1 MPVDTAPPPAQ
12 DPAAQHPPAQHP
24 AAQDPPAAGAPAQAP
39 AGEQQPASPIAPRRD
54 APDQGTGAAAGTVD
68 PGPDKV
74 RRPSVTAVVI
84 AVVVAVAGVL
94 LVLYA
99 WRLPPFATSVMT
111 TNDAYVQGRVTGM
124 ATQVSGYVR
133 DVLVE
138 DYQTVRRGQPLAR
151 LDPRTYQ
158 QQVDQARGTLDA
170 SIANLDNAAQTI
182 NTNRANLQS
191 AQADLIAK
199 QAEGERTATDL
210 RRLSDLAARGSISI
224 RDRDQA
230 VSDARTAAAN
240 VAKSRASI
248 RVAAE
253 SIKTAIVQRQSLAA
267 TVESNRAAL
276 EQARINLADT
286 VIYAPHDGQVGA
298 TAVNQGQYVAA
309 GSQLIYFVPRTI
321 WVVANFK
328 ETQTRNMRVG
338 QTASVAV
345 DALGGV
351 RVAGRVVALSP
362 ATGSQFSVL
371 KPDNASG
378 NFTKVVQR
386 LPVKIALDMHD
397 RFAAR
402 MRPGLSVV
410 AHVETA
416 AATAR

>member
-1 MPVDTAPPPAQ
+1 MPVDTAPPPRQ
-12 DPAAQHPPAQHP
+12 GSPAAS
-24 AAQDPPAAGAPAQAP
+24 APAQAP
-39 AGEQQPASPIAPRRD
+39 AAEQQPASPIEPRRD
-54 APDQGTGAAAGTVD
+54 ATPKPVPGAAAGTAD
-68 PGPDKV
+68 AGPDKV
-74 RRPSVTAVVI
+74 RRPSVAAIVV
-84 AVVVAVAGVL
+84 AAVVAVAGVL

-133 DVLVE
+133 EVLVE
-138 DYQTVRRGQPLAR
+138 DYQIVRRGQPLAR

-191 AQADLIAK
+191 AEADLVAK

-210 RRLSDLAARGSISI
+210 HRLSDLAARGSISI

-230 VSDARTAAAN
+230 VSDARTAVAN

-253 SIKTAIVQRQSLAA
+253 AIKTAIVQRQGLAA

-338 QTASVAV
+338 QAASVAV

>member
-1 MPVDTAPPPAQ
+1 MPVDTAPPSAQ
-12 DPAAQHPPAQHP
+12 DPAAQ
-24 AAQDPPAAGAPAQAP
+24 DSSAAGAPPQAP
-39 AGEQQPASPIAPRRD
+39 AAEQKPASPLEPRRD
-54 APDQGTGAAAGTVD
+54 ATPKQAAAAAASTVD

-74 RRPSVTAVVI
+74 RRPSVVAIVV
-84 AVVVAVAGVL
+84 AAVVAVAGVL

-133 DVLVE
+133 EVLVE
-138 DYQTVRRGQPLAR
+138 DYQIVRRGQPLAR

-191 AQADLIAK
+191 AEADLVAK

-210 RRLSDLAARGSISI
+210 HRLSDLAARGSISI

-253 SIKTAIVQRQSLAA
+253 AIKTAIVQRQGLAA

-338 QTASVAV
+338 QSASVAV

-397 RFAAR
+397 RSAAR

-416 AATAR
+416 AASAR

>member
-1 MPVDTAPPPAQ
+1 MPAAAAPPPASTSAQAATAADQPASAAAPGDAPPAQ
-12 DPAAQHPPAQHP
+12 DPSAE
-24 AAQDPPAAGAPAQAP
+24 AGK
-39 AGEQQPASPIAPRRD
+39 G
-54 APDQGTGAAAGTVD
+54 D
-68 PGPDKV
+68 PGLDKI
-74 RRPSVTAVVI
+74 RRPSVTAVVV
-84 AVVVAVAGVL
+84 AVLVAVAGVL

-99 WRLPPFATSVMT
+99 WRLPPFATTVMT

-133 DVLVE
+133 DIFVE
-138 DYQTVRRGQPLAR
+138 DYQTVRRGQPLVR

-191 AQADLIAK
+191 AQADLFGK
-199 QAEGERTATDL
+199 QAEQERTAIDL
-210 RRLSDLAARGSISI
+210 RRLSDLAARGSIST
-224 RDRDQA
+224 RDKDQA
-230 VSDARTAAAN
+230 VSDARTAVAN
-240 VAKSRASI
+240 VAQSRASI

-253 SIKTAIVQRQSLAA
+253 SIKTAMVQRKGLAA

-276 EQARINLADT
+276 EQARINLAET

-298 TAVNQGQYVAA
+298 TSVNPGQYVAA
-309 GSQLIYFVPRTI
+309 GSQLIYFVPRDI
-321 WVVANFK
+321 WVVANYK

-338 QTASVAV
+338 QAATVAV
-345 DALGGV
+345 DALGDV
-351 RVAGRVVALSP
+351 RIPGRIVALSP

-386 LPVKIALDMHD
+386 LPVKIALDRRD
-397 RFAAR
+397 RFTAR
-402 MRPGLSVV
+402 MRPGLSVI
-410 AHVETA
+410 ARVETA
-416 AATAR
+416 GVAAW

>member
-1 MPVDTAPPPAQ
+1 MPVETASPPAQ
-12 DPAAQHPPAQHP
+12 DPPAGSASAQPATINQQPLSPVAPHPDTPPGQHP
-24 AAQDPPAAGAPAQAP
+24 AAEADKA
-39 AGEQQPASPIAPRRD
+39 
-54 APDQGTGAAAGTVD
+54 D

-84 AVVVAVAGVL
+84 AVLVAVAGVL

-99 WRLPPFATSVMT
+99 WRLPPFATTVMT

-138 DYQTVRRGQPLAR
+138 DYQSVRRGQPLAR

-191 AQADLIAK
+191 AEADLLAK
-199 QAEGERTATDL
+199 QAEQERTAIDL

-230 VSDARTAAAN
+230 VSDARAATAN

-248 RVAAE
+248 QVAAE
-253 SIKTAIVQRQSLAA
+253 SIKTAIVQRRGLAA
-267 TVESNRAAL
+267 TVESNRASL
-276 EQARINLADT
+276 EQARINLANT
-286 VIYAPHDGQVGA
+286 VIYAPNDGQVGA

-309 GSQLIYFVPRTI
+309 GSQLIYFVPREI

-338 QTASVAV
+338 QAATVGV

-362 ATGSQFSVL
+362 AAGSQFSVL

-386 LPVKIALDMHD
+386 LPVKIALDRRD
-397 RFAAR
+397 RSAAR

-410 AHVETA
+410 ARVETA
-416 AATAR
+416 AAGGR

>member
-1 MPVDTAPPPAQ
+1 MSVETAPPPAQ
-12 DPAAQHPPAQHP
+12 RSPAASLS
-24 AAQDPPAAGAPAQAP
+24 AQAGT
-39 AGEQQPASPIAPRRD
+39 AERQPTSP
-54 APDQGTGAAAGTVD
+54 VD
-68 PGPDKV
+68 PGHGSPPEHGPAAEPGNADPGAEKI
-74 RRPSVTAVVI
+74 RRPSVTAVAI
-84 AVVVAVAGVL
+84 AALVAAAGVL

-99 WRLPPFATSVMT
+99 WRLPPFATTVMS

-124 ATQVSGYVR
+124 ATQVSGYVSQ
-133 DVLVE
+133 VLVE
-138 DYQTVRRGQPLAR
+138 DYQIVRRGQPLAR

-182 NTNRANLQS
+182 NTNRANLLS
-191 AQADLIAK
+191 AEADLTAK
-199 QAEGERTATDL
+199 QAEQERTATDL
-210 RRLSDLAARGSISI
+210 KRLSELAARGSISI

-230 VSDARTAAAN
+230 VSDARAAVAN

-253 SIKTAIVQRQSLAA
+253 SIKTAIVQRKGLAA

-276 EQARINLADT
+276 EQAGINLAET

-298 TAVNQGQYVAA
+298 TSVNQGQYVAA
-309 GSQLIYFVPRTI
+309 GSQLIYFVPREV

-328 ETQTRNMRVG
+328 ETQTRAMRVG

-386 LPVKIALDMHD
+386 LPVKIALDM
-397 RFAAR
+397 RNRAAAR

-410 AHVETA
+410 ARVETA
-416 AATAR
+416 GAGAR

>member
-1 MPVDTAPPPAQ
+1 MPVETASPPAQGPPPGSASAQPATINQQPAAPDASHPGTPPGQ
-12 DPAAQHPPAQHP
+12 DPAA
-24 AAQDPPAAGAPAQAP
+24 DAGKA
-39 AGEQQPASPIAPRRD
+39 
-54 APDQGTGAAAGTVD
+54 D

-84 AVVVAVAGVL
+84 AVLVAVAGVL

-99 WRLPPFATSVMT
+99 WRLPPFATTVMT

-138 DYQTVRRGQPLAR
+138 DYQSVQRGQPLAR

-191 AQADLIAK
+191 TQADLLAK
-199 QAEGERTATDL
+199 QAEQERTAIDL

-248 RVAAE
+248 QVAAE
-253 SIKTAIVQRQSLAA
+253 SIKTAIVQRRGLAA
-267 TVESNRAAL
+267 TVESNRASL
-276 EQARINLADT
+276 EQARINLANT
-286 VIYAPHDGQVGA
+286 VIYAPNDGQVGA

-309 GSQLIYFVPRTI
+309 GSQLIYFVPREI

-338 QTASVAV
+338 QAATVGV

-362 ATGSQFSVL
+362 AAGSQFSVL

-386 LPVKIALDMHD
+386 LPVKIALDMRD
-397 RFAAR
+397 RSAAR

-410 AHVETA
+410 ARVETA
-416 AATAR
+416 TAGAR

>member
-1 MPVDTAPPPAQ
+1 MPVETASPPAQ
-12 DPAAQHPPAQHP
+12 DP
-24 AAQDPPAAGAPAQAP
+24 P
-39 AGEQQPASPIAPRRD
+39 AGSASAQPATTNQQPASPAAPHPDTPLGQDPAAD
-54 APDQGTGAAAGTVD
+54 AGKAD

-84 AVVVAVAGVL
+84 AALVAVAGVL

-99 WRLPPFATSVMT
+99 WRLPPFATTVMT

-138 DYQTVRRGQPLAR
+138 DYQTVRSGQPLAR

-182 NTNRANLQS
+182 DTNRANLQS
-191 AQADLIAK
+191 AEADLLAK
-199 QAEGERTATDL
+199 QAEQERTATDL
-210 RRLSDLAARGSISI
+210 HRLSALAARGSISI

-253 SIKTAIVQRQSLAA
+253 SIKTAIVQRKGLAA
-267 TVESNRAAL
+267 TVESNRASL
-276 EQARINLADT
+276 EQARINLANT

-309 GSQLIYFVPRTI
+309 GTQLIYFVPREI

-338 QTASVAV
+338 QAATVAV
-345 DALGGV
+345 DALGDV

-386 LPVKIALDMHD
+386 LPVKIALERRD
-397 RFAAR
+397 RFTAR
-402 MRPGLSVV
+402 MRPGLSVI
-410 AHVETA
+410 ARVETA
-416 AATAR
+416 GAAAR